1 MAAPLVVLGL
11 KPATGKINT
20 ANGTKIWVRFIAVIL
35 LNCAVVALPV
45 HGPFICKSHMPSGHS
60 GATPSAINR
69 RLFAALSLS
78 GLIASNAIGTG
89 FTICERYLCCNM
101 YARMNSTHKLMNG
114 IYPKLS

>member
-1 MAAPLVVLGL
+1 MVLGL

-35 LNCAVVALPV
+35 LSCAVVALPV
-45 HGPFICKSHMPSGHS
+45 HGPFICKSHMLSGHS

-78 GLIASNAIGTG
+78 GLIASYAVGTG
-89 FTICERYLCCNM
+89 FTIFAGYPYGNV